1 MRKLTHYECRP
12 SAPDQPSLVVS
23 FSPFPE
29 FGEFMSINRRGFL
42 GSAIAASL
50 ATGLNVHGVDA
61 QDKSQGDAHGPANP
75 FGPAK
80 RPIIISANNGVNYL
94 DDAFAFLKSGGDTLD
109 AALRVVKGPED
120 DPNDDTVGLGGLPN
134 EEGVVELDACC
145 MHGPTR
151 RAGSVGG
158 VRNIKNVS
166 LVSKAVMEHTGHVM
180 LVGEGAERFAVAVGF
195 PRENLLTERSRKIWL
210 LWKEYHSTDDWWGPG
225 LADPNWKP
233 PSSLLQTTPPTAA
246 PQSEPQSELWEER
259 IQRLEERAA
268 RLGIEPEF
276 RMAAVRRVLF
286 PPSGTIH
293 CSALN
298 DKGEISGCTTT
309 SGLAYK
315 LPGRLGD
322 SPIIGAGCYTDQD
335 VGSAGATGSGEE
347 NIKVAGAHTIVENM
361 RRGMSPLEA
370 GMDALKRIARNYNND
385 MTKLNFIDMTY
396 YILRKDGAYAGVS
409 LWEGYSKQQL
419 HKIAVHDGARRSE
432 ATVALFKGV
441 SNEFP
446 PFPVA
451 MPKELTKDSEYA
463 K

>member
-1 MRKLTHYECRP
+1 
-12 SAPDQPSLVVS
+12 
-23 FSPFPE
+23 
-29 FGEFMSINRRGFL
+29 MSISRRGFL
-42 GSAIAASL
+42 GSAVAASL
-50 ATGLNVHGVDA
+50 ATTLDA
-61 QDKSQGDAHGPANP
+61 QRLNAQEKTISANSISANP
-75 FGPAK
+75 FGTGK
-80 RPIIISANNGVNYL
+80 RPIIICANNGRNYL

-120 DPNDDTVGLGGLPN
+120 DPNDDSVGLGGLPN

-145 MHGPTR
+145 MHGPSR

-180 LVGEGAERFAVAVGF
+180 LVGEGAERFGVAMGF

-210 LWKEYHSTDDWWGPG
+210 LWKEYNSNDDWWGPG
-225 LADPNWKP
+225 LADPNWKAP
-233 PSSLLQTTPPTAA
+233 VTPAT
-246 PQSEPQSELWEER
+246 SPQSELWEQRVE
-259 IQRLEERAA
+259 RLEQRAA
-268 RLGIEPEF
+268 SLGIEPEF
-276 RMAAVRRVLF
+276 RRAAIRRVLS
-286 PPSGTIH
+286 PPTGTIH

-315 LPGRLGD
+315 LPGRVGD

-335 VGSAGATGSGEE
+335 VGSAGATGAGEE

-361 RRGMSPLEA
+361 RHGMSPLEA
-370 GMDALKRIARNYNND
+370 GMDALQRIVRNYNSD
-385 MTKLNFIDMTY
+385 MNKLKFLDMSY

-409 LWEGYSKQQL
+409 LWEGYAPDDR
-419 HKIAVHDGARRSE
+419 HKIAVHDGTRRSE
-432 ATVALFKGV
+432 ATVALFKG
-441 SNEFP
+441 SSHEFP
-446 PFPVA
+446 PFPVTVPA
-451 MPKELTKDSEYA
+451 ELKKDSVYV